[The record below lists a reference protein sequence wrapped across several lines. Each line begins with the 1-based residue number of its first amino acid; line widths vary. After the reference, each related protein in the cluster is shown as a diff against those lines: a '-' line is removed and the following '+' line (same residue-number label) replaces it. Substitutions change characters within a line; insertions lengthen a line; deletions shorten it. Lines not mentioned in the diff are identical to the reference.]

1 MTADQKM
8 SVRAILVLTLP
19 TLGFATGLS
28 LVTTYLP
35 VILDR
40 YTKSATLIGFAIG
53 GEGIFSV
60 LIPLWVG
67 VISDRIWTHRWGRR
81 QPFMIFAAPF
91 MAASLVLAPF
101 QPGYV
106 PIAISTFVFFAAY
119 HFYTSPYQSLI
130 ADVTPAT
137 SAGKVQGYQSFMR
150 GGGMFMGMVVAGIL
164 FYRWEPSPFILCGLL
179 IMVLTY
185 LTVMKVQEPEPE
197 RVYRPERRGLW
208 GEVGRIW
215 ASTRQH
221 KDIQRF
227 MVATFLWESTL
238 AGLRAFIMLYFYY
251 TLGASY
257 QVGALLLGLV
267 GVTYMVAGI
276 VSGYLADKYGRFR
289 VMRVGLFV
297 FLGGCLLGFF
307 LRDITWA
314 FIFLPVF
321 GLGGSIVLTLPYAI
335 LMKLMP
341 REHIGQFTGMFSMM
355 RGLANIAAPVI
366 AGAAIDIA
374 DQFMENETEYAV
386 IWLVSAVMIVISLFF
401 FRSFGKDEKPASVG
415 ATSV

>member
-1 MTADQKM
+1 MVVGQKM
-8 SVRAILVLTLP
+8 SVRTVFALTLP
-19 TLGFATGLS
+19 TLGFATALS

-67 VISDRIWTHRWGRR
+67 VLSDRIWTRRWGRR
-81 QPFMIFAAPF
+81 EPFMIFAAPF

-130 ADVTPAT
+130 ADVTPAS

-150 GGGMFMGMVVAGIL
+150 GGGMFMGMVVAGFL
-164 FYRWEPSPFILCGLL
+164 FYRWEPSPFIATGLL

-185 LTVMKVQEPEPE
+185 LAVRRVDEPTPE
-197 RVYRPERRGLW
+197 RVYRPGQRGLW
-208 GEVGRIW
+208 VEVRRIW
-215 ASTRQH
+215 SSTREH
-221 KDIQRF
+221 KEIQRF

-251 TLGASY
+251 SLGATY

-276 VSGYLADKYGRFR
+276 ISGYLADRYGRFR
-289 VMRVGLFV
+289 VMRVGLGV
-297 FLGGCLLGFF
+297 FLGGCVLGFF

-335 LMKLMP
+335 LMRLMP
-341 REHIGQFTGMFSMM
+341 KEHIGQFTGMFSMM
-355 RGLANIAAPVI
+355 RGMANIAAPVV
-366 AGAAIDIA
+366 AGGAVDVAGR
-374 DQFMENETEYAV
+374 FMHGNAKYAV
-386 IWLVSAVMIVISLFF
+386 IWLVSAFMIVASLFF
-401 FRSFGKDEKPASVG
+401 FRRFGRDDRQEV
-415 ATSV
+415 

>member
-1 MTADQKM
+1 MVGGHKM
-8 SVRAILVLTLP
+8 STRTVLVLTLP
-19 TLGFATGLS
+19 TLGFATALS

-67 VISDRIWTHRWGRR
+67 VLSDRIWTRRWGRR
-81 QPFMIFAAPF
+81 EPFMIFAAPF
-91 MAASLVLAPF
+91 MAASLLLAPF
-101 QPGYV
+101 QPGYI

-130 ADVTPAT
+130 ADVTPANV
-137 SAGKVQGYQSFMR
+137 AGRVQGYQSFMR
-150 GGGMFMGMVVAGIL
+150 GGGMFLGMVVAGFL
-164 FYRWEPSPFILCGLL
+164 FYRWEPSPFIVTGLL

-185 LTVMKVQEPEPE
+185 LTVRRIDEPEPS
-197 RVYRPERRGLW
+197 RVYRPSRGGLW
-208 GEVGRIW
+208 GELYAIW
-215 ASTRQH
+215 SSTREH
-221 KDIQRF
+221 KEIQRF

-238 AGLRAFIMLYFYY
+238 AGLRGFIMLYFYY
-251 TLGASY
+251 TLRATY

-276 VSGYLADKYGRFR
+276 VSGYLADRYGRFK
-289 VMRVGLFV
+289 VMRVGLAV
-297 FLGGCLLGFF
+297 FFCGCVLGFF

-314 FIFLPVF
+314 FAFLPVF

-341 REHIGQFTGMFSMM
+341 KEHIGQFTGMFSMM
-355 RGLANIAAPVI
+355 RGMANVAAPVL
-366 AGAAIDIA
+366 AGGAIDVA
-374 DQFMENETEYAV
+374 GKFMGGKDKYAV
-386 IWLVSAVMIVISLFF
+386 IWLVSALMIVVSLYF
-401 FRSFGKDEKPASVG
+401 FRRFGKDEVASV
-415 ATSV
+415 